1 MSKSVKNAISEI
13 ETPITP
19 PAVEEDNFL
28 AAETGQDFG
37 DVEVGGK
44 KWRTLQLFHEDH
56 KTRRK
61 TPIEMGGF
69 GIRVTDEPVPGMGE
83 IWDVPYANGSKDS
96 MSTFTAFTGALVG
109 WSEKYTALK
118 GTMPGDDG
126 AEKSYFQPIPA
137 FVNDD
142 EISAAKRT
150 GALHQNA
157 ELRSSS
163 CVDMFFVLKG
173 DPKRNVFRLRLKN
186 HELVAKFAATLN
198 AARALAQKANAP
210 VCAIWFEW
218 KLSDALE
225 VGKAPNT
232 ALVNGIE
239 LASTT
244 VETSM
249 KATKTEYFG
258 QVDEHGVG
266 HRRGEGE
273 VRTEVVRRPLHD
285 LGRWGPFEVDVDVGE
300 LVVGEGGGCERPRCG
315 VDAAWLGCDGN
326 GERHQDAHSDSP
338 MTAS

>member
-244 VETSM
+244 VENSM
-249 KATKTEYFG
+249 KASRTEYFG
-258 QVDEHGVG
+258 QVDEHGAEIPGLKARSEEVKAFLDDPADPYFIKAAKQL
-266 HRRGEGE
+266 RGNSMARLPAMPSFARLLPPTAPTTVNNMVIEGE
-273 VRTEVVRRPLHD
+273 VTL
-285 LGRWGPFEVDVDVGE
+285 
-300 LVVGEGGGCERPRCG
+300 
-315 VDAAWLGCDGN
+315 
-326 GERHQDAHSDSP
+326 
-338 MTAS
+338 

>member
-1 MSKSVKNAISEI
+1 MSKNVKNATP
-13 ETPITP
+13 ETPIAP
-19 PAVEEDNFL
+19 PVEEDNFL

-198 AARALAQKANAP
+198 AARAFAQKANAP
-210 VCAIWFEW
+210 VCAIFFEW
-218 KLSDALE
+218 KLADAIE

-244 VETSM
+244 VENSM
-249 KATKTEYFG
+249 KASRTEYFG
-258 QVDEHGVG
+258 QVDEHGAEIPGLKARSEEVKAFLDDPADPYFIKAAKQL
-266 HRRGEGE
+266 RGNSMARLPAMPSFARLLPPTAPTTVNNMVIEGE
-273 VRTEVVRRPLHD
+273 VTL
-285 LGRWGPFEVDVDVGE
+285 
-300 LVVGEGGGCERPRCG
+300 
-315 VDAAWLGCDGN
+315 
-326 GERHQDAHSDSP
+326 
-338 MTAS
+338 

>member
-1 MSKSVKNAISEI
+1 MSKNSKNATPEI
-13 ETPITP
+13 ETPIAP
-19 PAVEEDNFL
+19 PVEEDNFL

-37 DVEVGGK
+37 AVEVGGK
-44 KWRTLQLFHEDH
+44 KWRTLQVFHEDH

-83 IWDVPYANGSKDS
+83 VWDVPYANGSKDS
-96 MSTFTAFTGALVG
+96 MSTFTTFTGALVG

-142 EISAAKRT
+142 EIAAAKRN

-173 DPKRNVFRLRLKN
+173 DPKRNVFRLRIKN

-198 AARALAQKANAP
+198 AARALAQKAVAP

-244 VETSM
+244 VENSM
-249 KATKTEYFG
+249 KASRTEYFG
-258 QVDEHGVG
+258 QVDEHGGEIPGLKARSEEVKAFLDDPADPYFIKAAKQL
-266 HRRGEGE
+266 RGNNMARLPAMPSFARLLPPTAPTTVNNTVIEGE
-273 VRTEVVRRPLHD
+273 VTL
-285 LGRWGPFEVDVDVGE
+285 
-300 LVVGEGGGCERPRCG
+300 
-315 VDAAWLGCDGN
+315 
-326 GERHQDAHSDSP
+326 
-338 MTAS
+338 